1 MIRIAEA
8 IFVGIASSLATSHHQ
23 AVTLLEYLSA
33 T

>member
-8 IFVGIASSLATSHHQ
+8 IFVGIASALATSHHQ
-23 AVTLLEYLSA
+23 AVTLLEYLFA